1 MQMFF
6 KDLKNDLADKLW
18 RNKNVSVNGLT
29 EELI

>member
-6 KDLKNDLADKLW
+6 KDLKKDLADKLC

>member
-6 KDLKNDLADKLW
+6 KDLKNDLADKLC
-18 RNKNVSVNGLT
+18 RNKNVSVNSLT